1 MDAQGYSK
9 ILLPDKISEGFV
21 MQEKRDDI
29 KLWRDR
35 GMLGGMEILRA
46 RCYEHS
52 YPPHFHDEYVI
63 AAFARGAQRTR
74 ICRQQGIAAA
84 GTVMVIQ
91 PGEVH
96 TGEAVQRDEGW
107 DYCAFYPSASLVN
120 EVAES
125 IIGGSGELNFGAEGM
140 RYDPALAQQMLQA
153 SAVMQQSPDA
163 VEKECALYQ
172 ILNTLIRQHGERTLK
187 GVQKNAL
194 RADIRQA
201 IDFLHSHYH
210 QPLAVS
216 EIAAVAG
223 LSEFHFM
230 RTFQKLTG
238 LSVHQYL
245 TQIRLVRA
253 KRLLSLGLDAAQ
265 TANDVGFFDQ
275 SHFIKKF
282 RIHFGI
288 TPGAFAAASL

>member
-1 MDAQGYSK
+1 
-9 ILLPDKISEGFV
+9 
-21 MQEKRDDI
+21 MQAKRDDI
-29 KLWRDR
+29 KLWRDQ
-35 GMLGGMEILRA
+35 GMHGGMEILRA
-46 RCYEHS
+46 RCFEHS
-52 YPPHFHDEYVI
+52 YPPHFHDEFVI

-84 GTVMVIQ
+84 GTVMVIM

-125 IIGGSGELNFGAEGM
+125 VIGGMGELNFGAEGM
-140 RYDPALAQQMLQA
+140 RHNPLLAQQMLHA
-153 SAVMQQSPDA
+153 SIVMQHSPD
-163 VEKECALYQ
+163 VLEKECALYQ
-172 ILNTLIRQHGERTLK
+172 VLHALVRQQGERTVK
-187 GVQKNAL
+187 GGQKDAL

-201 IDFLHSHYH
+201 IDFLHSRYH

-216 EIAAVAG
+216 DIAAVAG

-230 RTFQKLTG
+230 RTFHKLTG

-245 TQIRLVRA
+245 TQIRLMRA
-253 KRLLSLGLDAAQ
+253 KRLLTLGLDAAQ

-282 RIHFGI
+282 RTHFGI
-288 TPGAFAAASL
+288 TPGAFAAASR

>member
-1 MDAQGYSK
+1 
-9 ILLPDKISEGFV
+9 
-21 MQEKRDDI
+21 MQEKRDDT
-29 KLWRDR
+29 KLWRDQ
-35 GMLGGMEILRA
+35 GMHGGMEILRA

-52 YPPHFHDEYVI
+52 YPPHFHDEFVI

-84 GTVMVIQ
+84 GTVMVIM

-96 TGEAVQRDEGW
+96 TGEAVERDEGW

-120 EVAES
+120 QIADTV
-125 IIGGSGELNFGAEGM
+125 IGGKGELNFGQEGM
-140 RYDPALAQQMLQA
+140 RHNPLLAQQMLQA
-153 SAVMQQSPDA
+153 SAVMMQSPDA
-163 VEKECALYQ
+163 VEKECALFLV
-172 ILNTLIRQHGERTLK
+172 LNALLRQQGERTVK
-187 GVQKNAL
+187 GELQSAM

-201 IDFLHSHYH
+201 VDFLHSEYH

-216 EIAAVAG
+216 EIAAAAG

-230 RTFQKLTG
+230 RTFHKHTG

-245 TQIRLVRA
+245 TQIRLTRA
-253 KRLLSLGLDAAQ
+253 KHMLSLGRDAAQ

-282 RIHFGI
+282 RAHFGI
-288 TPGAFAAASL
+288 TPGAFAAASLQ